1 MSMKLNNKGWGT
13 LEMVLI
19 SLALLVM
26 LIVSIYFIS
35 RLYGSFDN
43 SKRNKVYMDLET
55 KLAEAARIYV
65 RINNIDVTSNYRI
78 SYETLKEANLIRELK
93 DSSGNDCEGYA
104 LISILSNKKYY
115 NGYVSC
121 NNYTS
126 KNY

>member
-1 MSMKLNNKGWGT
+1 MKLNNKGWGT
-13 LEMVLI
+13 LEMILI

-43 SKRNKVYMDLET
+43 SNRNKIYMDLESE
-55 KLAEAARIYV
+55 LADAARTYI
-65 RINNIDVTSNYRI
+65 RKNNIDITSNYRI
-78 SYETLKEANLIRELK
+78 SYEALKEANLIDELK
-93 DSSGNDCEGYA
+93 DSNGHDCNGYA
-104 LISILSNKKYY
+104 LVSILNNKKYY